1 MKYMLFFLLLTSLV
15 SCDLDLPEEAFDES
29 AAAVPMEE
37 LNIPQ
42 GFGFSTTRT
51 VQLNVSARDANGNTL
66 RNVPFEVL
74 LPDGESL
81 LVLQTASTGTSG
93 TAQLMVA
100 LPNAAADILVKTP
113 YLGLPAE
120 KLVSV
125 GTSAAVDIVLGE
137 ENQEGFVGGGE
148 DMQFL
153 QGNSGS
159 STVAANPS
167 EAVGSRGAVTFSYLG
182 TYSNTGRPN
191 YLVSPNDVVSQ
202 EVLEVINA
210 SLPEN
215 QPVPTYHP
223 EYLDNDLVSTVNL
236 VEDAEVW
243 VTFVHEGAGYRNALG
258 YYTYPTETPPAT
270 VDDIESLKIVFPNTS
285 YQGSGGSLVTGNK
298 VYLGSFTAG
307 TSVGWF
313 LVPDGWNST
322 TKLVDVKPDI
332 KFADK
337 NLNTFTQ
344 AQYRQHMALLYDQS
358 LQKLILGI
366 EGIDRPGGDNDFN
379 DAIFYVSASPF
390 TAIETGRLAAAV
402 NTDDT
407 DEDGVPNSVDEA
419 PNDPNIAFHAYTP
432 AHGQFA
438 SLAFEDLFPKKGDN
452 DMNDLVVNY
461 NFKEYLNANNEV
473 VKMDVA
479 LELRAAGGVQENG
492 FGFEMGVVPEKV
504 ASVTG
509 FQINGNLGEILLPNG
524 VELKQSK
531 AVVIVF
537 DQSLTLLGGDK
548 ILNTDKERGSVNPV
562 SFNLSIQFTAPVTRQ
577 ELGVAPFNP
586 FMFVYGLR
594 GKEVHLPGHPP
605 TSLANAA
612 FFGSGDDVTDPS
624 NGVFYQTA
632 TGLPFAINV
641 PVSFDYPVE
650 RAPINAG
657 HLKFTQWAQSGG
669 SAFTDWYKNKNGYR
683 AVSKV
688 Y

>member
-1 MKYMLFFLLLTSLV
+1 MKYLLFFLLLTSLI

-51 VQLNVSARDANGNTL
+51 VQLNVSARDANGITL

-322 TKLVDVKPDI
+322 TKLVDVKPGI

-344 AQYRQHMALLYDQS
+344 AQYRQHVALLYDQS
-358 LQKLILGI
+358 LQKLILGM
-366 EGIDRPGGDNDFN
+366 EDIDRPGGDNDFN
-379 DAIFYVSASPF
+379 DAIFYVSANPF

-402 NTDDT
+402 NTDDN
-407 DEDGVPNSVDEA
+407 DEDGVSNSVDVA
-419 PNDPNIAFHAYTP
+419 PDDPNIAFYAYTP
-432 AHGQFA
+432 AQGQFA
-438 SLAFEDLFPKKGDN
+438 TLAFEDLFPRKGDY
-452 DMNDLVVNY
+452 DMNDLVVDY
-461 NFKEYLNANNEV
+461 NFKEYLNANNEI

-492 FGFEMGVVPEKV
+492 FGFEMGVAPNKV

-509 FQINGNLGEILLPNG
+509 FQINGNLGEILSPNG
-524 VELKQSK
+524 VEFKQSK
-531 AVVIVF
+531 AVVIAF

-548 ILNTDKERGSVNPV
+548 ILNTEKERGSVNPV
-562 SFNLSIQFTAPVTRQ
+562 SFNMTIQFTAPVTRQ

-586 FMFVYGLR
+586 FMFVDGLR
-594 GKEVHLPGHPP
+594 GKEVHLPGHRP